1 MTQTDPLDDLLAD
14 WARAPV
20 AGGLTDLAAITALPQ
35 QANPMAPRRR
45 WPWLAGGSAA
55 MAAALAALWF
65 MPQMMPATPVPAPQV
80 MAAAPPISDNA
91 ANTTPLADAGSDDTA
106 AFAAVF
112 TPTDVEED
120 LI

>member
-1 MTQTDPLDDLLAD
+1 MTRPDDLDALLAD

-20 AGGLTDLAAITALPQ
+20 AGSLPDLAAIAAMPQ
-35 QANPMAPRRR
+35 QAASSTR
-45 WPWLAGGSAA
+45 WRWLAGGSAA

-65 MPQMMPATPVPAPQV
+65 MPGMAPEMIGAPAPAPQV
-80 MAAAPPISDNA
+80 MAAAPPTNKA
-91 ANTTPLADAGSDDTA
+91 ATTSPLADAGSDDTA
-106 AFAAVF
+106 AFATVF